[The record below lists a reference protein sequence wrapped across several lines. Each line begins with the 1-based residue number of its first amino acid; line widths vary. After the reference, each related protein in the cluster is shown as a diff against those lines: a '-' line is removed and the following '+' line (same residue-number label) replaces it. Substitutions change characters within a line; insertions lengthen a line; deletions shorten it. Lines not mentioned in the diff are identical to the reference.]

1 MTIFLLFL
9 SSIIVVLSGYFIVG
23 VWNFISKKDKSFLEM
38 NIKLLIIISMLLGI
52 VTLLLRYSYEN

>member
-23 VWNFISKKDKSFLEM
+23 VWKFISKKDKSYLEM
-38 NIKLLIIISMLLGI
+38 NIKLLVIISMLLGI
-52 VTLLLRYSYEN
+52 LTLLLRYVYGN